1 MRLRKQHTHT
11 CSLYGC
17 GSNFVFQIV
26 GCTVYIYI
34 LYISTHNTKN
44 TACLK
49 ILKIKMTH
57 NNKLYKS
64 GHYVTRTYQDH
75 LRPCL
80 DLLIAH
86 FLQLLIDHPRRV
98 SGGGPR
104 QELTGLQALLLAYR
118 RLVFNGMPRESH
130 WYVILLPKQCIY
142 RSYRELAK
150 TSVSVY

>member
-1 MRLRKQHTHT
+1 MVLLHFTQ
-11 CSLYGC
+11 LY
-17 GSNFVFQIV
+17 
-26 GCTVYIYI
+26 
-34 LYISTHNTKN
+34 YISTLNTKN
-44 TACLK
+44 TACFK
-49 ILKIKMTH
+49 ILKINMTH

-86 FLQLLIDHPRRV
+86 FLQLLIDHPHRV